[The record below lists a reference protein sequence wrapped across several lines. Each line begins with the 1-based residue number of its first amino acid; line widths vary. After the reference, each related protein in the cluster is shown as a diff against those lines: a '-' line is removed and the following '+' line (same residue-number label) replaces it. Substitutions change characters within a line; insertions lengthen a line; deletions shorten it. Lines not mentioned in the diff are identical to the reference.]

1 MRKRSSRALRSLALS
16 QGRLRGIAR
25 LAQVPF
31 GFAQGSL
38 SFAQRTRSLRM
49 TCDRAVWTIVDGVK
63 VNFKIKVK
71 GDGQE
76 CPPHTGQWWESLA
89 MVVVLPAGMG
99 SFDCA

>member
-1 MRKRSSRALRSLALS
+1 
-16 QGRLRGIAR
+16 
-25 LAQVPF
+25 
-31 GFAQGSL
+31 
-38 SFAQRTRSLRM
+38 M